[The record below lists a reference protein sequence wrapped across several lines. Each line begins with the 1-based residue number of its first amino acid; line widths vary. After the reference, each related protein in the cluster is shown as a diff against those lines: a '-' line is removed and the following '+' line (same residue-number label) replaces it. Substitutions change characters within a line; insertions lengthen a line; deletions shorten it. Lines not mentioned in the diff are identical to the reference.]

1 MASFTDDAKAKVIA
15 FRNDFEH
22 VENNQTFTS
31 PPLLLK
37 TMMRLATLDKKATSK
52 TLRNNLRE
60 LPAYAAKV
68 KNIDEIHTYFDVNYS
83 QLKARGEEYD
93 DKMPTLW

>member
-1 MASFTDDAKAKVIA
+1 MC
-15 FRNDFEH
+15 
-22 VENNQTFTS
+22 
-31 PPLLLK
+31 
-37 TMMRLATLDKKATSK
+37 LATLDNKATSE

-83 QLKARGEEYD
+83 QLKARGEEYN
-93 DKMPTLW
+93 DKMPPCGKHMHKLEMPHCSSMQTTYTPSTLMVNYQQHLITSN